1 MMKKHSVERN
11 AIPLCH
17 PLLISLQFPVK
28 YESSLIT
35 PQSRVIRVPLLEKEQ
50 THGRLTETNVF
61 ITGRQVLYIEL
72 LITKTFK

>member
-1 MMKKHSVERN
+1 MMKKYSVERN

-17 PLLISLQFPVK
+17 PLISLQFPVK

-61 ITGRQVLYIEL
+61 ITGRQVLNIEL